1 MPTTPTVTA
10 WVNPFE
16 VEVREFVREFP
27 TPNAL
32 LAVEHAEAGRLT
44 WEQVHGLFEQ
54 ALRAGL
60 KEVRDGLEE
69 VR

>member
-1 MPTTPTVTA
+1 MSPVTGSA
-10 WVNPFE
+10 RVTPFE
-16 VEVREFVREFP
+16 AEVREFVREFP

-44 WEQVHGLFEQ
+44 WEQVHGLFAK

-60 KEVRDGLEE
+60 EE